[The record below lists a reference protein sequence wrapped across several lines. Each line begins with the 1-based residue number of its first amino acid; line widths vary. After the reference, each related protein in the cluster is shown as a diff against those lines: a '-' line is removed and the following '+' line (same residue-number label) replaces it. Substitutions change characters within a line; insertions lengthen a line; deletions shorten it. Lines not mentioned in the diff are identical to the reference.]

1 MTLVGNAEWAAI
13 DIDIRSTPELWRRV
27 LLLGIPVPW
36 LPQIT
41 PR

>member
-1 MTLVGNAEWAAI
+1 MILAGIDEWVAI
-13 DIDIRSTPELWRRV
+13 DIDTRPTPELWRRV
-27 LLLGIPVPW
+27 VLLGLPLPW